1 MDPITAGALLRRY
14 LEGNA
19 SQDEIILVERWY
31 QQLVEAGEFSWE
43 EGERESRAGVIERRL
58 LAQIDVRSEAPGAQR
73 VEGLGALRAEVP
85 GAERVARPGL
95 QRVEELGSR
104 RKEGL

>member
-43 EGERESRAGVIERRL
+43 EGERESRAGAIERRL
-58 LAQIDVRSEAPGAQR
+58 LAQIDVRRAEGSGMPR
-73 VEGLGALRAEVP
+73 VEGLGRQSAEAP
-85 GAERVARPGL
+85 GVERVARPGL
-95 QRVEELGSR
+95 QRGEELG
-104 RKEGL
+104 